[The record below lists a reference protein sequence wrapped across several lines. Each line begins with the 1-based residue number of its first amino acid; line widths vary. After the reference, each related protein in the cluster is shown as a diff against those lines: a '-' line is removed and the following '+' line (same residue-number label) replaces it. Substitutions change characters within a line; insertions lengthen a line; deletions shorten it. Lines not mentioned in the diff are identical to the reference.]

1 LDSSFSNGTP
11 VVPLATDAAAPAA
24 ETVAAPAATA
34 PSPATERFHSCRW
47 RKPAENALPDHCTHR
62 DVLPMAGTAGFV
74 PDSWCP
80 DCAFYKAKRTPRKRQ
95 EETSQENW
103 RRW

>member
-1 LDSSFSNGTP
+1 LDSSFNSGGGPGHPDAPNSAASEP
-11 VVPLATDAAAPAA
+11 V
-24 ETVAAPAATA
+24 
-34 PSPATERFHSCRW
+34 SPATERFMSCRW
-47 RKPAENALPDHCTHR
+47 RKPAENGTPDHCTHR

-74 PDSWCP
+74 PDSWCA

-95 EETSQENW
+95 EEPPDTPDSW